1 MVFPAGVTT
10 RNIVFSGVTDAEDN
24 AAAAYTTRAAVVC
37 NSKLFHAGTG
47 VVLVPSIQY
56 KSSGFVLPVTDQL
69 NVWSDGNGNNLITS
83 PTHSY
88 HVELEYQL
96 NGEWIPYRTI
106 PELLVPS
113 GAGDYDLDLVL
124 TSNTRYTD
132 V

>member
-24 AAAAYTTRAAVVC
+24 AAAAYPARAAVVC
-37 NSKLFHAGTG
+37 NSQLYHAGTG
-47 VVLVPSIQY
+47 VVVVPSVAY
-56 KSSGFVLPVTDQL
+56 RNSGFLLPVTDQL
-69 NVWSDGNGNNLITS
+69 NVWSDGEGNNLTTS

-88 HVELEYQL
+88 HIELEYQIS
-96 NGEWIPYRTI
+96 GKWVPYRTI

-113 GAGDYDLDLVL
+113 GAGDFDLDLVVIPK
-124 TSNTRYTD
+124 TRYSD